1 MGTNELN
8 YLDNL
13 IEEMREKEA
22 EVKAISEEIDT
33 LKALVR
39 DTMTTSEISEITTPN
54 HHITYSQCERTTV
67 DKKKLFRSKVRRGR
81 AILYHRARQK
91 GHFG

>member
-22 EVKAISEEIDT
+22 EVKAIS
-33 LKALVR
+33 R

-67 DKKKLFRSKVRRGR
+67 DKKKLQALYPDTFGKVVKISKYMMLR
-81 AILYHRARQK
+81 IN
-91 GHFG
+91 